1 MAAVNFPNLKPSARS
16 FKPGSFP
23 IEEFQGQNGAVTAVK
38 FGNRK
43 ADSELM
49 LTFQNITDAQGYE
62 IFQNHETVMG
72 TVPVVNGKS
81 EWNYIEFP
89 STDTGAM
96 AGIGGAQ
103 SPMREATAETSGV
116 RRYRYAEPP
125 QFVSTFPGRC
135 TVTIKLRGYLDG

>member
-1 MAAVNFPNLKPSARS
+1 MAAKAFPNLTPSARAY
-16 FKPGSFP
+16 KPGFYP

-43 ADSELM
+43 ADSELT
-49 LTFQNITDAQGYE
+49 LTFQNITDAE
-62 IFQNHETVMG
+62 AFLIWTNHQE
-72 TVPVVNGKS
+72 VNGGLDDHG

-89 STDTGAM
+89 ASDTGAM
-96 AGIGGAQ
+96 AGIQ
-103 SPMREATAETSGV
+103 DPSMRAVTAETRLN

-135 TVTIKLRGYLDG
+135 TVTVVLRGYLDGPNN

>member
-1 MAAVNFPNLKPSARS
+1 MAAVQFPNSRRLPDRLSLARS
-16 FKPGSFP
+16 P

-38 FGNRK
+38 FGNCK
-43 ADSELM
+43 ANSELV

-89 STDTGAM
+89 
-96 AGIGGAQ
+96 AQ
-103 SPMREATAETSGV
+103 TLGRWSASQMNQCVRLRVRPLAFAVTATPKP
-116 RRYRYAEPP
+116 RN
-125 QFVSTFPGRC
+125 
-135 TVTIKLRGYLDG
+135 L